1 MEKYKNLSGN
11 SRVVAYEIGRDHI
24 KVKFRDD
31 SVYLYNYVSPGRQ
44 ALEEMKALALR
55 GQGLSTF
62 IHSRVSN
69 NYAAKEK

>member
-1 MEKYKNLSGN
+1 MEKYKNLAGN

-55 GQGLSTF
+55 GQGLFTF
-62 IHSRVSN
+62 INSRISN

>member
-1 MEKYKNLSGN
+1 MEKYKNLAGN

-31 SVYLYNYVSPGRQ
+31 SVYLYNYVCPGRQ

-55 GQGLSTF
+55 GQGLFTF
-62 IHSRVSN
+62 INSRVNN
-69 NYAAKEK
+69 NYAARVK